1 MSGVSEDITSSS
13 TEAMVSD
20 LAVAKAEA
28 VVWHRP
34 NTIVI
39 GCDSMLE
46 VDGVPHGKPANSEE
60 AVGVWQRL
68 RGSERSLLTGH
79 CVIDAVSSRTAV
91 GVARTTV
98 RFGDPD
104 LTEIRAYVATGEPLR
119 TAGGFTIDGRG
130 APFVDGVEGDPNN
143 VMGLSVSLLRRLLGQ
158 IGISIIDLWAEP

>member
-1 MSGVSEDITSSS
+1 MSGVSEDITSPS
-13 TEAMVSD
+13 TEAMVRD

-28 VVWHRP
+28 VVKQRP
-34 NTIVI
+34 RALVI

-46 VDGVPHGKPANSEE
+46 VDGAACGKPASARE
-60 AVGVWQRL
+60 AVNLWQRL

-79 CVIDAVSSRTAV
+79 CVIDVASGRRSV
-91 GVARTTV
+91 GVDRTIV

-104 LTEIRAYVATGEPLR
+104 LAEIEAYVATGEPLR

-130 APFVDGVEGDPNN
+130 APFVNGVDGDPNN

-158 IGISIIDLWAEP
+158 IGISIIDLWARP